1 MTCGRATAGPIRTE
15 RETKV
20 LKPLLHFQFQAQLLK
35 NSWALGAFQAELRR
49 SLEKPLA
56 RALREAGACAFGAE
70 ERTLPWA
77 GGEL

>member
-1 MTCGRATAGPIRTE
+1 MRQGHCGPHSYRAGNKGSKASS
-15 RETKV
+15 
-20 LKPLLHFQFQAQLLK
+20 PLSVPSTVIEEQ
-35 NSWALGAFQAELRR
+35 LGAFRAELRR